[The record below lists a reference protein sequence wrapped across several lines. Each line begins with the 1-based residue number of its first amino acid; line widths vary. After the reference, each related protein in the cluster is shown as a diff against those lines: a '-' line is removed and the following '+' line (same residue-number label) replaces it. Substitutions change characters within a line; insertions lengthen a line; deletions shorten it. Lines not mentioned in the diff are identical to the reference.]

1 MDIWMNGQFVSAD
14 EATLSVFDAG
24 VQHGVGLFE
33 TMAAANGRVF
43 RAESHVQRLVDSARQ
58 LRLSERLQVEP
69 LVEAVRLA
77 LERNSMD
84 QARVR
89 LTVTGGN
96 LNMLQSSGT
105 SEHDPTVIVV
115 VQPPTEY
122 PDTFFE
128 RGVGVTIASGRLA
141 PWTPGAG
148 HKTVDYWS
156 RIHALQEAAT
166 VRAGEAL
173 WLTPDASV
181 ASGSVSNIFLIKDEV
196 LLTPPSRVECGPDDP
211 PSPVLPGITRQAVLE
226 LAKGRRIERR
236 TISIDELLGADE
248 VFLTNSSWNIL
259 PVTSL
264 LLKAKAAEDDDT
276 ITLQQHSVGDG
287 GVGSITSDLRT
298 ALLALI
304 ERETTS

>member
-1 MDIWMNGQFVSAD
+1 MDIWINGQFVPAD

-33 TMAAANGRVF
+33 TMAAANGRLF
-43 RAESHVQRLVDSARQ
+43 RAEAHVQRLVDSARQ
-58 LRLSERLQVEP
+58 LRLSERLHVKP
-69 LVEAVRLA
+69 LVEAVQLA
-77 LERNSMD
+77 VEHNNVQ

-96 LNMLQSSGT
+96 LNMLQSTGAGK
-105 SEHDPTVIVV
+105 HDPTVIIV

-128 RGVGVTIASGRLA
+128 NGVGVTIAPGRLA

-148 HKTVDYWS
+148 HKTIDYWS

-166 VRAGEAL
+166 VRAGESL
-173 WLTPDASV
+173 WLTPDANV
-181 ASGSVSNIFLIKDEV
+181 ASGSVSNIFLIKDDV
-196 LLTPPSRVECGPDDP
+196 LLTPPSRTECDHEEY

-226 LAKGRRIERR
+226 LAKGRRVERR
-236 TISIDELLGADE
+236 TLSIDELLEADE
-248 VFLTNSSWNIL
+248 LFLTNSSWQIL

-264 LLKAKAAEDDDT
+264 LLNARAAEDDET
-276 ITLQQHSVGDG
+276 ITLQHHPIGDG
-287 GVGSITSDLRT
+287 GVGSMTSDLRT
-298 ALLALI
+298 SLLALI
-304 ERETTS
+304 QQETTS